1 MSILTVLH
9 EASALLMAAEKHAPV
24 LLEGGVTEDDLH
36 HLRVLIAK
44 VAAYS
49 YIYNDGQTNITKELG
64 ELQRLKEV
72 ILRTAELK
80 FGDNSTLLKEFC
92 TIS

>member
-9 EASALLMAAEKHAPV
+9 EASALLMAAERHASV

-44 VAAYS
+44 VAAHS
-49 YIYNDGQTNITKELG
+49 YIYNDRQTNITKELG
-64 ELQRLKEV
+64 ELQRLKEI
-72 ILRTAELK
+72 ILKTAELK
-80 FGDNSTLLKEFC
+80 FGDNSILLKEFC
-92 TIS
+92 TIL